1 MCSTW
6 TNSTIKE
13 EEINGPH
20 PHNTNNKSLDFTA
33 YISSIENGLLEKSM

>member
-13 EEINGPH
+13 EVNRPH

-33 YISSIENGLLEKSM
+33 YIPSIENGLLENSM